1 MMKPGAFL
9 AARVVVVLALSAGLP
24 WSAAA
29 GTHRYRGLTLEVDEA
44 GAFPG
49 GMVPV
54 RVVSRRPIRGTV
66 LGILDGRRC
75 PAFWTREDGLRAL
88 VPVPVTFPS
97 GPTTLGVEIRTSRGR
112 QRFAVPIAI
121 APRAYPPR
129 DTVLP
134 EAKREMVGLPA
145 SVRDGRLLQQYLRTV
160 SPRQEW
166 RGAFQPP
173 VDVPPASSFGSPQSY
188 AGVTAVESRMD
199 AIHGEYHRGLDYD
212 VAAGTTVKAPA
223 AGTVLF
229 SGDLA
234 LSGRTVV
241 VDHGHGLVSVFSHLA
256 EAGVRQGERVDTGRT
271 VGTSGDSGIAA
282 APHLHWAVYLLGV
295 AIDPRVTERL

>member
-1 MMKPGAFL
+1 MTRTRV
-9 AARVVVVLALSAGLP
+9 AARAAWIAVAVAFSTPPAGAT
-24 WSAAA
+24 AATA
-29 GTHRYRGLTLEVDEA
+29 RFRGMSVEVDEA
-44 GAFPG
+44 DAFPG
-49 GMVPV
+49 GMLTV
-54 RVVSRRPIRGTV
+54 RLASRRPIRGEV

-75 PAFWTREDGLRAL
+75 PAFWTRDGLRAL

-97 GPTTLGVEIRTSRGR
+97 GPSTLGVEIRTNRGR

-121 APRAYPPR
+121 APRAYLPR
-129 DTVLP
+129 ETLLSD
-134 EAKREMVGLPA
+134 AKRELVATPG

-160 SPRQEW
+160 SPRQGW
-166 RGAFQPP
+166 RGAFHPP
-173 VDVPPASSFGSPQSY
+173 VDVAPAASFGAPQTY
-188 AGVTAVESRMD
+188 AGLSAVESRMD

-229 SGDLA
+229 SGNMA

-241 VDHGHGLVSVFSHLA
+241 VDHGLGLLSVFSHLA
-256 EAGVRQGERVDTGRT
+256 EASVRQGEWLEMGARVGL
-271 VGTSGDSGIAA
+271 SGESGIAA

-295 AIDPRVTERL
+295 AIDPRVTERLT